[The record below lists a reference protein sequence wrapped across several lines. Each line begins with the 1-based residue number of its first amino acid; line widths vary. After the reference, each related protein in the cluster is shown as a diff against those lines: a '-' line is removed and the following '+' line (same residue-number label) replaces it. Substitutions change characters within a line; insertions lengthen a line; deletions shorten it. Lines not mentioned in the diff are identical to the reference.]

1 VYQANRGSGYQLVA
15 QYEYNELGQ
24 LVDKKLHHTGGSN
37 FLQSVDYRYTIRG
50 QLKSINNSE
59 LAGNSSND
67 DPDSD
72 RDDYFGMELLYN
84 ETESGLTTTAMY
96 DGSISAMKWKGAGA
110 ESGSAGQK
118 SYAFAYDKTGRLETA
133 SYAKKET
140 SWNKEAGAQDEAMT
154 YDHNGNIKTLKRK
167 QREYAW
173 GTSAPAYTAHTIDSL
188 SYTYASTD
196 KNRLAKVDDPTSDQT
211 GFKNGANTSTEY
223 RYDVNGNLTSDK
235 NKGIDSIYYNFLGKP
250 VRMDFA
256 DGKKIEYT
264 YDAAGMK
271 LTQKLYSNDTL
282 KTTTH
287 YVNGFVYEAVES
299 GSPVLSFFGSPEGRV
314 VNNGGALQY
323 EYSIADH
330 QGNTR
335 IVFTSATP
343 SANTTT
349 VNFESATNSNV
360 LNYTRTNFELF
371 DHTDVSGSTYTYSQK
386 LTGASGLQVGVAK
399 TMKVYP
405 GDKVKIDAYAKY
417 YNPSGTAS
425 NITGFAL
432 ALTGAFGVTSSST
445 GEALKAYNT
454 LNNYGGIIA
463 AGGSGGSSEHPK
475 LFVNILL
482 FDKDY
487 NFLDAAW
494 EQIDGGEQVGATPKA
509 AHDLM
514 SKEVTVKEAGYAYVF
529 ISNENPT
536 LVEFYVDDVVI
547 THTPTNVI
555 QYNEYYP
562 FGLQTSAS
570 WTRENTKD
578 NNYLYNAANE
588 LNKTNGWYEMYY
600 RGYDPA
606 IGRMLQVDP
615 YATMYASSTTYN
627 YALNNPVMMNDP
639 SGGKTDFSEPWRQVP
654 YSQRTGP
661 GSGNHWSDGIGGDG
675 WSLDGA
681 SSAGGYFGLVEYK
694 YTYTDLDG
702 EITEWYEYTREWIP
716 DPTDPMDII
725 NINTVLERYGYP
737 MRHEILFPVKPLG
750 RKVLRALER
759 LFSFGT
765 AEKVVDLAE
774 PAIETANDIAEN
786 VHQRMEDA
794 ELGNLL
800 NYVNILTTIQGLI
813 TGEMNNISSRIA
825 ELNNNNTT
833 GFHTQEIASQTRAM
847 ILLEYYLAPVKSELG
862 LATPIWEQK
871 RYIK

>member
-1 VYQANRGSGYQLVA
+1 
-15 QYEYNELGQ
+15 
-24 LVDKKLHHTGGSN
+24 
-37 FLQSVDYRYTIRG
+37 
-50 QLKSINNSE
+50 
-59 LAGNSSND
+59 
-67 DPDSD
+67 
-72 RDDYFGMELLYN
+72 
-84 ETESGLTTTAMY
+84 
-96 DGSISAMKWKGAGA
+96 
-110 ESGSAGQK
+110 
-118 SYAFAYDKTGRLETA
+118 
-133 SYAKKET
+133 
-140 SWNKEAGAQDEAMT
+140 MT

-173 GTSAPAYTAHTIDSL
+173 GTTAPAYTAHTIDSL

-196 KNRLAKVDDPTSDQT
+196 KNKLAKVDDPTSDQT

-235 NKGIDSIYYNFLGKP
+235 NKGIDSVYYNFLGKP
-250 VRMDFA
+250 VRMDFS

-271 LTQKLYSNDTL
+271 LAQKLYHGDTL

-386 LTGASGLQVGVAK
+386 LTGASGSQIGVAK
-399 TMKVYP
+399 TIKVYP
-405 GDKVKIDAYAKY
+405 GDKVKIEAYAKY

-562 FGLQTSAS
+562 FGLQTSTS
-570 WTRENTKD
+570 WTREETKD

-588 LNKTNGWYEMYY
+588 LNKTSGWYEMYY

-639 SGGKTDFSEPWRQVP
+639 SGGQGQA
-654 YSQRTGP
+654 SQHNYER
-661 GSGNHWSDGIGGDG
+661 NVDGISDIGLDRMNKINFMDNPGNYYANWDEHFRGTGGE
-675 WSLDGA
+675 GA
-681 SSAGGYFGLVEYK
+681 GRWGLFEYQVYAGGVAVLGWRKTQWEWVPETTTETGWAFDFDWIDGPIYLASDKKNKNRVASKVTPIEPLVNNK
-694 YTYTDLDG
+694 GDVRFKFRLTLDKILLTK
-702 EITEWYEYTREWIP
+702 EFKDKNRYEDGSDYLEHVMGHETGHVLLF
-716 DPTDPMDII
+716 MDIVNDPNFTI
-725 NINTVLERYGYP
+725 RGY
-737 MRHEILFPVKPLG
+737 K
-750 RKVLRALER
+750 
-759 LFSFGT
+759 GT
-765 AEKVVDLAE
+765 ANQILINSGLTGAELQDLAVE
-774 PAIETANDIAEN
+774 I
-786 VHQRMEDA
+786 
-794 ELGNLL
+794 
-800 NYVNILTTIQGLI
+800 VNKAAKIWSMGSF
-813 TGEMNNISSRIA
+813 MSR
-825 ELNNNNTT
+825 
-833 GFHTQEIASQTRAM
+833 EIAANVRAEQAGLKTQT
-847 ILLEYYLAPVKSELG
+847 KN
-862 LATPIWEQK
+862 PIF
-871 RYIK
+871 